1 MRNMKKVLIV
11 AFNDAGNESQALR
24 QVLELYGFLVLIKYI
39 GRPNDFIDV
48 LEDKVELNA
57 DYIII
62 SCHGEDGRI
71 IMPKLHESIY
81 LQDEPKHDFSS
92 TEIEMYIK
100 LSNKIIVNTGC
111 STGNKNMM
119 DVFSKNNNTYIAPTD
134 YIDGNAVFIF
144 AVNMFYSLSRNIDVF
159 TSFNKARQLDNDT
172 GCMIMSLKS

>member
-1 MRNMKKVLIV
+1 M
-11 AFNDAGNESQALR
+11 
-24 QVLELYGFLVLIKYI
+24 
-39 GRPNDFIDV
+39 

-119 DVFSKNNNTYIAPTD
+119 DVFSKNNNAYIVQLIILMVMQ
-134 YIDGNAVFIF
+134 YLSLLSICFIH
-144 AVNMFYSLSRNIDVF
+144 SLG
-159 TSFNKARQLDNDT
+159 T
-172 GCMIMSLKS
+172 

>member
-1 MRNMKKVLIV
+1 M
-11 AFNDAGNESQALR
+11 
-24 QVLELYGFLVLIKYI
+24 
-39 GRPNDFIDV
+39 

-71 IMPKLHESIY
+71 IMPKLYESVY

-92 TEIEMYIK
+92 TEIKMYIK

-111 STGNKNMM
+111 STGKNNMM
-119 DVFSKNNNTYIAPTD
+119 DVFSKNNKTYIAPTD
-134 YIDGNAVFIF
+134 YVDGNTVFIF

-159 TSFNKARQLDNDT
+159 KSFNKARQLDNDT
-172 GCMIMSLKS
+172 GCMTMLLKWKTD

>member
-1 MRNMKKVLIV
+1 MGKVLIV
-11 AFNDAGNESQALR
+11 SFSDAGNEAQALR

-81 LQDEPKHDFSS
+81 LQDEPKYDFSS
-92 TEIEMYIK
+92 NEIEMYIK
-100 LSNKIIVNTGC
+100 LSNKIIINTGC

-134 YIDGNAVFIF
+134 YVDGNAVFIF
-144 AVNMFYSLSRNIDVF
+144 AVNMFYSLARNIDVI

-172 GCMIMSLKS
+172 GCMIMSLK